1 MAIEERVNQVCF
13 QKMTQV
19 TNFEPQDIHILKT
32 LQFQI
37 INFYMLSHEQTDV
50 ISINHNEQ
58 MPLVSNMSMFC
69 FYIMQEKCTAK
80 LKYNSYCTKTN
91 KIYVLEREKVKHGQI
106 KGTC

>member
-1 MAIEERVNQVCF
+1 MIGHEERVNQVCF

-58 MPLVSNMSMFC
+58 CLLSQNMSMFC
-69 FYIMQEKCTAK
+69 FYIMREKCTAK
-80 LKYNSYCTKTN
+80 VKYITHIAQKQTK
-91 KIYVLEREKVKHGQI
+91 YMY
-106 KGTC
+106 